1 MILDKA
7 LQIASDQADVR
18 AAGTYY
24 GTNWI
29 DLKKTGGLQ
38 MYGKEPYLVVGVG
51 TAFVTGDSI
60 TFSIVTTSAPATDAA
75 GTGLGTVTVEET
87 SPVIATSGL
96 TKDTIVWA
104 VRLPR
109 KLNRRYLGVKMVAVA
124 SSSFT
129 AGTIDIDITPE
140 LPSKAI

>member
-7 LQIASDQADVR
+7 LQLAHGQADVR

-24 GTNWI
+24 GTNWV

-51 TAFVTGDSI
+51 TAFATGNSI
-60 TFSIVTTSAPATDAA
+60 TFSIITTSAPATDAVV
-75 GTGLGTVTVEET
+75 TGLGTVTVEAT

-109 KLNRRYLGVKMVAVA
+109 KLNRRYLGLKMVAVA
-124 SSSFT
+124 SSDFT
-129 AGTIDIDITPE
+129 AGTIDCDITPE
-140 LPSKAI
+140 LPSDPV